1 MNAIIKRSEKNHNK
15 PNKTLCLLNET
26 NVFISRRPSKIQL
39 YNKCA
44 AIRKTLNPTINM
56 VNNHQMRQKIYQV
69 LDVPASEVE
78 GFFPY
83 FEIDDENDNNEPR
96 FCIIFAIKKSQ
107 ATLSSI
113 EFLQTDAT
121 YRLNWMGFPV
131 FVLGECVL

>member
-1 MNAIIKRSEKNHNK
+1 M
-15 PNKTLCLLNET
+15 
-26 NVFISRRPSKIQL
+26 NVFISRRPTKIQL
-39 YNKCA
+39 FNNCA

-56 VNNHQMRQKIYQV
+56 VNNHQMQPKIYQV

-78 GFFPY
+78 GFVPY
-83 FEIDDENDNNEPR
+83 LEIDDENDNNEPR

-113 EFLQTDAT
+113 DFLQMDAT